1 VNETMQGRAEGH
13 GPEQEVRNWLHGWG
27 AEVASRDFD
36 AGQRR
41 MADDVVGFGTRATV
55 ARGAGT
61 LRAQQWE
68 HVWPSITDFAFDV
81 DGADVWISPDALHA
95 AIGTAWTSSGYTES
109 GERFPRGGRATVV
122 VTRETPDG
130 AWLGR
135 HTHFSL
141 EPTGPGTHT
150 GRST

>member
-1 VNETMQGRAEGH
+1 MQH
-13 GPEQEVRNWLHGWG
+13 GERHDVEHQVREWLRGWG

-55 ARGAGT
+55 ARGVTA
-61 LRAQQWE
+61 LRDQQWE
-68 HVWPSITDFAFDV
+68 RVWPSITDFEFDV
-81 DGADVWISPDALHA
+81 DGADVWVSPDALHA
-95 AIGTAWTSSGYTES
+95 VIGAAWSSSGYTES

-122 VTRETPDG
+122 VTRETRD
-130 AWLGR
+130 ASWLGR

-141 EPTGPGTHT
+141 EPTGPGTYI
-150 GRST
+150 GPPA